1 VKTDSYLKKPLFALQ
16 MIETLDCCCYLVEM
30 EEKYFGL
37 YIADIVLLHLEAIR
51 VNRKLSTYFF
61 VPIP

>member
-1 VKTDSYLKKPLFALQ
+1 